1 MVKDKIVHTSEKRI
15 KIQHTYDIDQRPL
28 ELIATLFVG
37 EMSPDIK

>member
-15 KIQHTYDIDQRPL
+15 KVQQIYDIDQRPL
-28 ELIATLFVG
+28 ELIANLFVG